1 MLEKISD
8 RVYYMMNQEE
18 TDRPVLGVVIGNNS
32 CLVIDAGN
40 SPKHAR
46 EFQAELK
53 TMGLPPIKYLALTHY
68 HWDHTLGLSD
78 WDAISIA
85 NFKTINSME
94 QYRQM
99 KYDDASLRLAL
110 EEGVLNEF
118 AIKCIKSE
126 IDDRDMFKIRNI
138 VVSYTDCLR
147 IDLGEVTCEIRHI
160 ISPHTEDS
168 TIIYIPEEKTLF
180 LGDCIYGSTKNG
192 RNYFD
197 KEKLFPMIDIIEKY
211 QADYFLCAHESMCTK
226 EEMVSYFQQLRT
238 AYNIASKSK
247 DLSEAEIEYENCF
260 NHKLTGDMLFYV
272 KSFGL
277 D

>member
-8 RVYYMMNQEE
+8 RVYYMMNQDE
-18 TDRPVLGVVIGNNS
+18 TDRPVLGVVVGNNS

-46 EFQAELK
+46 EFQEELK
-53 TMGLPPIKYLALTHY
+53 AMGLPPVKYLALTHY

-78 WDAISIA
+78 WNAISIA
-85 NFKTINSME
+85 NHKTISCME
-94 QYRQM
+94 QYRQI
-99 KYDDASLRLAL
+99 KYDNDSLRLAL

-126 IDDRDMFKIRNI
+126 IDDRDKFKIRNI
-138 VVSYTDCLR
+138 EVGYTDGLR
-147 IDLGEVTCEIRHI
+147 IDLGEITCEINHI
-160 ISPHTEDS
+160 ISPHTDDS

-180 LGDCIYGSTKNG
+180 LGDCIYGCTKNG
-192 RNYFD
+192 SNYFD
-197 KEKLFPMIDIIEKY
+197 KEKLFPMIDIIEQY
-211 QADYFLCAHESMCTK
+211 QADYFLCSHESMCTK

-238 AYNIASKSK
+238 ADDIASKSK
-247 DLSEAEIEYENCF
+247 DLSEAKLEYKNRFKQE
-260 NHKLTGDMLFYV
+260 LTGDMLFYI